1 MGAELQDAKIL
12 RSDGNDS
19 TETDLDINMPS
30 DELQKEGSIHLILQK
45 KIV

>member
-1 MGAELQDAKIL
+1 VGAELQDANIL

-19 TETDLDINMPS
+19 TETDLDVNMTS
-30 DELQKEGSIHLILQK
+30 VELQKEGSIHLILQK